1 MPRRE
6 RTIRELETEV
16 AALRRQLRAVE
27 AERDKSVKGR
37 DRDAYLQVLLDLLP
51 EVAFISDLQWR
62 LVAVNDTFLQIH
74 GLDREAVIGKSLRDL
89 GVIDPAVFD
98 TKGPADVAKML
109 AGGCVRNVERR
120 VIAKDGVPCD
130 MLISMSLLPHEDGQ
144 PREMLLV
151 ARNITE
157 IKTAVAAKE
166 DCQRCYRLLFETEP
180 NAVVV
185 VDFHTGIVQEANQ
198 RACDLLERPREQ
210 VVGMHFS
217 QLHPQEERARL
228 IPVFESM
235 TSGFRGPMGDCH
247 ILTATGKH
255 VPIEIVA
262 GLFERD
268 GRSCALGIFRDVTEH
283 HRAVETIR
291 RSEDRYRD
299 LVERMVEIIFS
310 LDLDTRVV
318 SANSA
323 VTRTLGYAPEGL
335 TGQRFIDLVSP
346 EHRET
351 VAALFERVVRGQ
363 NVRSETVLLDSDGQA
378 IHVEFS
384 ITPVTKDGHVVGL
397 QAVLWDISRRKM
409 LECKLRESEERYRTL
424 VESAGEAIATVDHD
438 GVFQFMNS
446 TAAQRLGGRPGDYVG
461 QTVTDVF
468 PPEFAARHLA
478 FIRSVIESG
487 KGANTV
493 SLSYVRGEP
502 RWYNTT
508 VEPLRDSTGDITGAL
523 VIARD
528 VHQLKQAQ
536 EGLDAYRER
545 FARAEQLASVG
556 TLSATLAHELTQPL
570 TVIRL
575 SIQNSVEDLQGISC
589 PKRVLEDLHDGLAEI
604 ESVTAIAERFRNY
617 ARRTSDK
624 SIKDV
629 ALKDIV
635 KRIVVLLQENARR
648 SRVALEIDG
657 IDDLPEIPGYEKDLE
672 QLVFALVQNAIQAA
686 DGQKETYCRITGA
699 RVGQCIE
706 LRVAD
711 NCGGIPPEH
720 LPRVFEPFF
729 TTKPVGE
736 GTGLGL
742 SIVQRVASQARG
754 RVRVDSDYGQGSTF
768 IVALPLKVD

>member
-6 RTIRELETEV
+6 RTVRELEQEV
-16 AALRRQLRAVE
+16 ATLRRQLQAIE
-27 AERDKSVKGR
+27 AQREASGGERNCR
-37 DRDAYLQVLLDLLP
+37 EYLQAVLDLLP

-62 LVAVNDTFLQIH
+62 LVAVNDTFLQLH
-74 GLDREAVIGKSLRDL
+74 GLVREAVIGKSLREL

-98 TKGPADVAKML
+98 TTGPADVAKML
-109 AGGCVRNVERR
+109 AGGAIRNVERR

-130 MLISMSLLPHEDGQ
+130 MLISLSLLPHEDGP

-151 ARNITE
+151 ARDITE
-157 IKTAVAAKE
+157 MKTAVAARE

-180 NAVVV
+180 NAVVI
-185 VDFHTGIVQEANQ
+185 VDFATGIVEEANQ

-217 QLHPQEERARL
+217 ALHPQEERSRL
-228 IPVFESM
+228 LPVFESM
-235 TSGFRGPMGDCH
+235 TSGFRGPMRDCH
-247 ILTATGKH
+247 IVTATGKY

-268 GRSCALGIFRDVTEH
+268 GRTCALGIFRDITEDQ
-283 HRAVETIR
+283 RAVETIR

-299 LVERMVEIIFS
+299 LVERMVEIILS
-310 LDLDTRVV
+310 LDLETRVV
-318 SANSA
+318 AANSA
-323 VTRTLGYAPEGL
+323 VTRTLAYDPEALRG
-335 TGQRFIDLVSP
+335 RPFIDLVTS
-346 EHRET
+346 EERDV
-351 VAALFERVVRGQ
+351 VAALFERVVHGE
-363 NVRSETVLLDSDGQA
+363 NVRSETVLLDSAGQA
-378 IHVEFS
+378 IHVECS
-384 ITPVTKDGHVVGL
+384 ITPVREDEHVVGF

-409 LECKLRESEERYRTL
+409 LEGKLRESEERYRTL

-446 TAAQRLGGRPGDYVG
+446 TAAERLGGRPGDYVG
-461 QTVTDVF
+461 QKVIDVF
-468 PPEFAARHLA
+468 PPEYAKRHLA
-478 FIRSVIESG
+478 FIRSVIKSG

-493 SLSYVRGEP
+493 SLSYIQGQP

-508 VEPLRDSTGDITGAL
+508 VEPLRDSAGSIIGAL

-536 EGLDAYRER
+536 EGLNAYRER
-545 FARAEQLASVG
+545 FVRAEQLASVG

-575 SIQNSVEDLQGISC
+575 SIQNSLEDLQAISC
-589 PKRVLEDLHDGLAEI
+589 PKRVLEDLQDGLAEI

-629 ALKDIV
+629 ALKDVV
-635 KRIVVLLQENARR
+635 KRIVVLLQESARR
-648 SRVALEIDG
+648 SRVVLEIDG
-657 IDDLPEIPGYEKDLE
+657 TDDLPEIPAYEKDLE
-672 QLVFALVQNAIQAA
+672 QMVFALVQNAIQAA
-686 DGQKETYCRITGA
+686 DGQKETCCRITGA
-699 RVGQCIE
+699 RVDQCIE
-706 LRVAD
+706 LRVSD

-742 SIVQRVASQARG
+742 CIVQRVVSQARG

-768 IVALPLKVD
+768 IVTLPLKVD